1 MIDQALTQMPLLF
14 QDNRITRFYI
24 GGKLMHEWRKMPPCE
39 DSHQCEELL
48 VTSIGAI
55 SKGQAEGYAISKTI
69 DEQGGILLSDLIK
82 AYPNEILGERFQK
95 YNPDQLTMLARVG
108 DTTVRLVMQCH
119 PNREDAKRCFHMP
132 MGKTEAWYIA
142 GTREVEGKETCVYAG
157 FKPHVTKALWRQ
169 LYEKQDI
176 DAMIDC
182 LHQIPVKQGQMILI
196 PAGMPHCVGP
206 GCLFLEYHECN
217 DVTIRVERSIN
228 GMIISDEEM
237 FYGLGVD
244 ACFDMFDYTTYDDA
258 QILERSLMKERCLE
272 QNEQYTLSALIEP
285 EQNDSFSVQLVTITG
300 EYPMPEF
307 DGHRV
312 LCAVEGDV
320 KRCWSDHSITLI
332 QGHAAL
338 IPAACKGVR
347 VVGEGKLTI
356 GIPTINEEVG
366 K

>member
-1 MIDQALTQMPLLF
+1 M
-14 QDNRITRFYI
+14 
-24 GGKLMHEWRKMPPCE
+24 
-39 DSHQCEELL
+39 
-48 VTSIGAI
+48 V
-55 SKGQAEGYAISKTI
+55 
-69 DEQGGILLSDLIK
+69 
-82 AYPNEILGERFQK
+82 
-95 YNPDQLTMLARVG
+95 
-108 DTTVRLVMQCH
+108 
-119 PNREDAKRCFHMP
+119 
-132 MGKTEAWYIA
+132 
-142 GTREVEGKETCVYAG
+142 
-157 FKPHVTKALWRQ
+157 
-169 LYEKQDI
+169 
-176 DAMIDC
+176 DC

-228 GMIISDEEM
+228 GMTISDEEM
-237 FYGLGVD
+237 FYGLGAD
-244 ACFDMFDYTTYDDA
+244 ACFDMFDYTTDDDT

-320 KRCWSDHSITLI
+320 KLCWSDHSIPLI